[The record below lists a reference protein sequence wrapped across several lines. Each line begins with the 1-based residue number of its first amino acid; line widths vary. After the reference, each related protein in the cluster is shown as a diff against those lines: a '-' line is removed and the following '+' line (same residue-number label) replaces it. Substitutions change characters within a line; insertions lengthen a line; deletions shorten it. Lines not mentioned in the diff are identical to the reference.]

1 MNNFE
6 LWDNLFQITAL
17 FIAIIVY
24 GIIAIKYRSRRF
36 VALVCDHSCFML
48 GTIFYTL
55 HLIIMGDIPR
65 IFYVSDIAWIAAY
78 LFLLLMMVLR
88 TEKFEEEFELKLLPS
103 IFFILICCAT
113 IYAEVVGPSKI
124 MSLCIGLICGATVYL
139 SVLEMYREFKQN
151 RKIQAVD
158 IMVDIRII
166 LQIILY
172 EISDYMNDFVNFNL
186 YFAIDIM
193 LTLNMVGIGYF
204 LRKEEISNGKH

>member
-6 LWDNLFQITAL
+6 LWDNLFQIIAL
-17 FIAIIVY
+17 FMAILAD
-24 GIIAIKYRSRRF
+24 GILAVKYRSRRI
-36 VALVCDHSCFML
+36 VALTCDHGCFML

-55 HLIIMGDIPR
+55 HLSIMGDIPR

-88 TEKFEEEFELKLLPS
+88 IEKYGEKIELKLLPS
-103 IFFILICCAT
+103 VFFIIVCCAA

-139 SVLEMYREFKQN
+139 SALEISRGFKQN
-151 RKIQAVD
+151 GKIQAVD
-158 IMVDIRII
+158 LMVNIRII

-172 EISDYMNDFVNFNL
+172 EISDYMSDFVNFNL
-186 YFAIDIM
+186 YFAVDIM